1 MQFYLITDLTEG
13 TVQSINGDSAVASHS
28 GCKNPSKYGDIDASI
43 AEAEVEY
50 RQTGQAEEARNAL
63 AALRRK
69 YFA

>member
-1 MQFYLITDLTEG
+1 MQFYLITDLAEG

-28 GCKNPSKYGDIDASI
+28 GCKNPSEYGDIDASI